1 MNKVQNYD
9 LVELVVNQSSTATKF
24 FFPDQPNLRF
34 VSLLN
39 LVCYTPNVVTTSV
52 LSGNALLSVAN
63 LQKTYLTLYYN
74 DKEAV
79 SKIPILELNRI
90 ASNSSSA
97 DPYAFAITPF
107 AGQQIIWSKSYIQT
121 PTAYT
126 GISSANFSV
135 LLGVYYA

>member
-1 MNKVQNYD
+1 MNKVQNYQ
-9 LVELVVNQSSTATKF
+9 LVEAIVLQNSTATKT

-39 LVCYTPNVVTTSV
+39 LVCYTPNVVSTSI
-52 LSGNALLSVAN
+52 LSGNALLSIAN
-63 LQKTYLTLYYN
+63 LQKTYLVLYYN
-74 DKEAV
+74 DRESV
-79 SKIPILELNRI
+79 QYLPILELNRI

-107 AGQQIIWSKSYIQT
+107 AGQQIVWSKSYIQT
-121 PTAYT
+121 PSAYT